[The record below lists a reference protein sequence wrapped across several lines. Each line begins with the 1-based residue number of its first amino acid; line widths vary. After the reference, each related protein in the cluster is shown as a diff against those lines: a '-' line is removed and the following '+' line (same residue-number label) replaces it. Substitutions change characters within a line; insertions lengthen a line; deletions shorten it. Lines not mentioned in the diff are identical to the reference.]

1 MPNCD
6 GKECSLPTSCHQS
19 NHSKLFSLYFPH
31 IMVGDHLP
39 FAKSY
44 QFSQIEKAS
53 IRVFKH
59 ILLWLLLLLK
69 VKIYFSHKLLH
80 HSLLWSLYFNPSTFL
95 LLKFF
100 WCNWLVEFC
109 RIDAGCYSSDM
120 WNMTETVVGIW
131 AIWLDFDNI
140 CSYIICVVDTGK
152 IFSLFFLYCF
162 WNLSFISRADI
173 CISLYDIC
181 RHVFVF
187 SSFDMKMPWLFPVY

>member
-69 VKIYFSHKLLH
+69 VKIYFTHKLLH

-120 WNMTETVVGIW
+120 EHDRNCGGYMSYLIRFWQYMLLYHLCC
-131 AIWLDFDNI
+131 AHRQNI
-140 CSYIICVVDTGK
+140 FLI
-152 IFSLFFLYCF
+152 LFVL
-162 WNLSFISRADI
+162 L
-173 CISLYDIC
+173 LE
-181 RHVFVF
+181 FVIYQQ
-187 SSFDMKMPWLFPVY
+187 SWYLHLFVWHL